1 MYLRFILH
9 ISIILWKKYNTIT
22 IYRLLFYFPSIVSYF
37 RILTNIFV
45 SIARKRRKGRK
56 ANTNEIEITVNR
68 RRIRF
73 SNFPE
78 RKQLQSPFV
87 RNHRH
92 DWQLIFSVEIANDS
106 IGPIPSIAQTTR
118 SINSNP
124 PQDQFTPYFVP
135 PPLPPWNEVEN
146 RRGEPV
152 RWQAPLKNLANLPSP
167 SLLRR
172 LNFRVEMISTMAEDL
187 RTLTFFLSHPYT
199 TFDQIYLAYKPLW
212 NDVAA
217 ILIVTRQPLLLGWGA
232 GAVVCTPNW
241 YSYFL

>member
-124 PQDQFTPYFVP
+124 P
-135 PPLPPWNEVEN
+135 PPLPKINS
-146 RRGEPV
+146 RRISFHP
-152 RWQAPLKNLANLPSP
+152 PSP
-167 SLLRR
+167 LETKSRIEGESRCGDKHLLKT
-172 LNFRVEMISTMAEDL
+172 LLISPPPPSFEDWIFVS
-187 RTLTFFLSHPYT
+187 RWS
-199 TFDQIYLAYKPLW
+199 
-212 NDVAA
+212 
-217 ILIVTRQPLLLGWGA
+217 RQWPRIFEL
-232 GAVVCTPNW
+232 
-241 YSYFL
+241 

>member
-1 MYLRFILH
+1 MLWEKST
-9 ISIILWKKYNTIT
+9 ISISSSILQ
-22 IYRLLFYFPSIVSYF
+22 F
-37 RILTNIFV
+37 RTILTNIFV
-45 SIARKRRKGRK
+45 SIRRKRRK

-106 IGPIPSIAQTTR
+106 IGSIPSIAQTTR

-124 PQDQFTPYFVP
+124 SP
-135 PPLPPWNEVEN
+135 PKINSRRISSHSPWNEVES

-152 RWQAPLKNLANLPSP
+152 RWQAPLKNLANLIALPPLPSP
-167 SLLRR
+167 PLLRR
-172 LNFRVEMISTMAEDL
+172 LNFRVEISTIAEDL
-187 RTLTFFLSHPYT
+187 RSWNFNLFFYRTLIRPNFPRVQTLC
-199 TFDQIYLAYKPLW
+199 

-217 ILIVTRQPLLLGWGA
+217 ILIVTPPTSSPGLGKRGRCLHA
-232 GAVVCTPNW
+232 
-241 YSYFL
+241 